1 MERRLHLAI
10 RDEVIAAWNRRDP
23 EGILAPMAD
32 DVIFRDVAVGAPHLG
47 RAALREAIVRFL
59 AAFPDVHVEITSTTA
74 DGTRIAQEWTMT
86 GTHLGDFMGVAAT
99 GRWTKTY
106 GATVT
111 VFDDDGRVVE
121 ASMYWNPLVMLRQ
134 LGVEP
139 RVAAAPA

>member
-1 MERRLHLAI
+1 VERRLHLAI
-10 RDEVIAAWNRRDP
+10 RDDVIAAWNRRDP
-23 EGILAPMAD
+23 DGIIAPVAD
-32 DVIFRDVAVGAPHLG
+32 DVIFRDVAVGSPHLG
-47 RAALREAIVRFL
+47 RAALREAIVQFI

-86 GTHLGDFMGVAAT
+86 GTHLGEFMGVSAT
-99 GRWTKTY
+99 GRWTRTY

-111 VFDDDGRVVE
+111 VFDEDGRVIE

-139 RVAAAPA
+139 PVAAARF